1 MLASIATASY
11 ATAAIAYFFLS
22 VLMFTSWRGRLHGIA
37 LTIACLL
44 STLWAATI
52 SYQTSTIQGQ
62 PLSLLTDILE
72 ILRNAGWMIFL
83 VILLGPFQH
92 INNFSSRKLR
102 PIVVVGLAS
111 YLVLSLVSLY
121 SHGELI
127 TVDSDLL
134 GYKTSILISV
144 VMAIVGMI
152 LVEQL
157 YRNTPPKQRWGIKFV
172 CLGIGGIFAYDFYLY
187 SDALIF
193 GYVNPEIW
201 TTRGIINAITVPL
214 VAVSA
219 ARNPEWLLGIA
230 VSRRILFYSSA
241 LLATVIYL
249 LVTMSVGYYL
259 RFYGG
264 DWGTVLQ
271 VAFSFSA
278 LILLIGL
285 LFSGTIRSWLKI
297 TISKHFF
304 SYNYDYREEWLRFTS
319 TLSESEL
326 GLEERM
332 IQALAQLVESPGG
345 SLWIKKESGNFE
357 PVTHWNMPF
366 TNESFNSFP
375 SSSLQ
380 FLDSKEQVIEL
391 QEYSGNPKPDI
402 TNALPHGLSSIPNA
416 WLLVLLVQHQ
426 SLFGFVILA
435 KPRSKILLN
444 WEVIDLLKVSG
455 NQATSYLAQHEA
467 AKALMVARQFESF
480 NRMATFMMHDL
491 KNLVAQLSLLLSN
504 AKKHEGN
511 PEFQKDMVE
520 TVYLSIQKMKRLLE
534 KLNSENSIEKPA
546 SLLIDKLLQVL
557 VESKS
562 KYEPKPILDIKDHNL
577 SVFANLFRLERAIGH
592 LIQNAI
598 EATSKDGEVRVRLM
612 KQESSAVIE
621 VMDTGHGMSEQ
632 FIREKLF
639 RPFESTKSSGMG
651 IGVFE
656 SREYICELGGQ
667 LKVISSKSDGT
678 TFHIMLPI
686 CQNTNTLE
694 TAILR

>member
-1 MLASIATASY
+1 MLASIVTVSY
-11 ATAAIAYFFLS
+11 VTAAAAYFFLS
-22 VLMFTSWRGRLHGIA
+22 VLLLTSWRGRLHGIV

-44 STLWAATI
+44 SALWAIAIAYQVAAYKQPI
-52 SYQTSTIQGQ
+52 S
-62 PLSLLTDILE
+62 LHTDILE
-72 ILRNAGWMIFL
+72 ILRNASWMIFL
-83 VILLGPFQH
+83 VVLLGPFRQISH
-92 INNFSSRKLR
+92 SSSRQIK
-102 PIVVVGLAS
+102 PTVIYGIAVYLA
-111 YLVLSLVSLY
+111 LSFISLY
-121 SHGELI
+121 SHGEI
-127 TVDSDLL
+127 DGNHSGLL
-134 GYKTSILISV
+134 DFKTSILISV

-157 YRNTPPKQRWGIKFV
+157 YRNTPLKQRWGIKFA
-172 CLGIGGIFAYDFYLY
+172 CLGIGGIFVYDFFLY
-187 SDALIF
+187 SDALLF

-201 TTRGIINAITVPL
+201 TARGIINAITVPL
-214 VAVSA
+214 IAVSA
-219 ARNPEWLLGIA
+219 ARNPEWSLGIT
-230 VSRRILFYSSA
+230 VSRRILFYTSA
-241 LLATVIYL
+241 LLGTAIYL
-249 LVTMSVGYYL
+249 LITITIGYYL
-259 RFYGG
+259 RFSGG
-264 DWGTVLQ
+264 NWGTILQ
-271 VAFSFSA
+271 VIFSFSA

-285 LFSGTIRSWLKI
+285 LSSGTIRSWLRV

-304 SYNYDYREEWLRFTS
+304 SYNYDYREEWLRFTR

-345 SLWIKKESGNFE
+345 ALWIKKESGNFE

-366 TNESFNSFP
+366 SNESFNSVHY
-375 SSSLQ
+375 SSLQ
-380 FLDSKEQVIEL
+380 FLESKEQIIEL
-391 QEYSGNPKPDI
+391 QEYSKYHGSDI
-402 TNALPHGLSSIPNA
+402 TKSLPH
-416 WLLVLLVQHQ
+416 WLLSVRDIWLLIPLIQHK
-426 SLFGFVILA
+426 SLFGFVILVR
-435 KPRSKILLN
+435 PRSKVLLN
-444 WEVIDLLKVSG
+444 WEVIDLLKVAG
-455 NQATSYLAQHEA
+455 NQATGYLAQHEA

-504 AKKHEGN
+504 EKKHEEN

-520 TVYLSIQKMKRLLE
+520 TVRLSIQKMKQLLE
-534 KLNSENSIEKPA
+534 KLSIDNSIEKPV

-562 KYEPKPILDIKDHNL
+562 KYEPKPMLDIKDHNL

-598 EATSKDGEVRVRLM
+598 EATSRNGEVRICLM
-612 KQESSAVIE
+612 RQENSAIIE
-621 VMDTGHGMSEQ
+621 IIDTGHGMSEQ

-656 SREYICELGGQ
+656 SREYVCELGGQ

-678 TFHIMLPI
+678 TFHIMLPLY
-686 CQNTNTLE
+686 QSE
-694 TAILR
+694 Y

>member
-1 MLASIATASY
+1 MLASIATVSY
-11 ATAAIAYFFLS
+11 VTAAAAYFFLS
-22 VLMFTSWRGRLHGIA
+22 VLLLTSWRGRLHRIA

-44 STLWAATI
+44 SVLWAASI
-52 SYQTSTIQGQ
+52 SYQVSSYGQ
-62 PLSLLTDILE
+62 PISLLTDILE
-72 ILRNAGWMIFL
+72 ILRNASWMFFL
-83 VILLGPFQH
+83 VVLLGPFRQISH
-92 INNFSSRKLR
+92 SFSRQLK
-102 PIVVVGLAS
+102 PTVVYGIAVF
-111 YLVLSLVSLY
+111 LVLSFISLY
-121 SHGELI
+121 SHGEI
-127 TVDSDLL
+127 NSSHSGLL
-134 GYKTSILISV
+134 DFKTSILISV
-144 VMAIVGMI
+144 VIAIVGMI

-157 YRNTPPKQRWGIKFV
+157 YRNTPSKQRWGIKFA
-172 CLGIGGIFAYDFYLY
+172 CLGIGGIFVYDFFLY
-187 SDALIF
+187 SDALLF
-193 GYVNPEIW
+193 GYINPEIW
-201 TTRGIINAITVPL
+201 TARGIINAIAVPL

-219 ARNPEWLLGIA
+219 ARNPEWSLGIT
-230 VSRRILFYSSA
+230 VSRRILFYTSA
-241 LLATVIYL
+241 LLGTAIYL
-249 LVTMSVGYYL
+249 LVTITIGYYL
-259 RFYGG
+259 RFSGG
-264 DWGTVLQ
+264 NWGTVLQ
-271 VAFSFSA
+271 VIFSFIA

-304 SYNYDYREEWLRFTS
+304 SYNYDYREEWLRFTR
-319 TLSESEL
+319 TLSESAL

-345 SLWIKKESGNFE
+345 ALWIKKESGNFE

-366 TNESFNSFP
+366 SNESFNSLHN
-375 SSSLQ
+375 SSLQ
-380 FLDSKEQVIEL
+380 FLDNKEQIIEL
-391 QEYSGNPKPDI
+391 QEYSKDPESDTTK
-402 TNALPHGLSSIPNA
+402 TLPHWLLSVPNA
-416 WLLVLLVQHQ
+416 WLLIPLIQHH
-426 SLFGFVILA
+426 SLFGFVILV
-435 KPRSKILLN
+435 KPRSKVLLN
-444 WEVIDLLKVSG
+444 WEVIDLLKVAG

-520 TVYLSIQKMKRLLE
+520 TVHLSIQKMKQLLE
-534 KLNSENSIEKPA
+534 KLSSENSIEKPV
-546 SLLIDKLLQVL
+546 SLLIDKLLRVL

-598 EATSKDGEVRVRLM
+598 EATSRNGEVRVCLT
-612 KQESSAVIE
+612 KQENSAIIE

-656 SREYICELGGQ
+656 SREYVCELGGQ

-678 TFHIMLPI
+678 TFHIMLPLY
-686 CQNTNTLE
+686 QSE
-694 TAILR
+694 Y

>member
-1 MLASIATASY
+1 
-11 ATAAIAYFFLS
+11 
-22 VLMFTSWRGRLHGIA
+22 
-37 LTIACLL
+37 
-44 STLWAATI
+44 
-52 SYQTSTIQGQ
+52 
-62 PLSLLTDILE
+62 
-72 ILRNAGWMIFL
+72 
-83 VILLGPFQH
+83 
-92 INNFSSRKLR
+92 
-102 PIVVVGLAS
+102 
-111 YLVLSLVSLY
+111 
-121 SHGELI
+121 
-127 TVDSDLL
+127 
-134 GYKTSILISV
+134 
-144 VMAIVGMI
+144 
-152 LVEQL
+152 
-157 YRNTPPKQRWGIKFV
+157 
-172 CLGIGGIFAYDFYLY
+172 
-187 SDALIF
+187 
-193 GYVNPEIW
+193 
-201 TTRGIINAITVPL
+201 
-214 VAVSA
+214 
-219 ARNPEWLLGIA
+219 
-230 VSRRILFYSSA
+230 
-241 LLATVIYL
+241 
-249 LVTMSVGYYL
+249 
-259 RFYGG
+259 
-264 DWGTVLQ
+264 
-271 VAFSFSA
+271 
-278 LILLIGL
+278 
-285 LFSGTIRSWLKI
+285 
-297 TISKHFF
+297 
-304 SYNYDYREEWLRFTS
+304 
-319 TLSESEL
+319 
-326 GLEERM
+326 
-332 IQALAQLVESPGG
+332 
-345 SLWIKKESGNFE
+345 
-357 PVTHWNMPF
+357 MPF

-375 SSSLQ
+375 GSSLQ

-402 TNALPHGLSSIPNA
+402 TNALPDGLSSIPNA

-435 KPRSKILLN
+435 RPRSKILLN

-480 NRMATFMMHDL
+480 NRMVTFMMHDL

-534 KLNSENSIEKPA
+534 KLSSENSIEKPA

-562 KYEPKPILDIKDHNL
+562 KYEPKPILDIKDNNL

-678 TFHIMLPI
+678 TFHIVLPI
-686 CQNTNTLE
+686 CQNTNALE